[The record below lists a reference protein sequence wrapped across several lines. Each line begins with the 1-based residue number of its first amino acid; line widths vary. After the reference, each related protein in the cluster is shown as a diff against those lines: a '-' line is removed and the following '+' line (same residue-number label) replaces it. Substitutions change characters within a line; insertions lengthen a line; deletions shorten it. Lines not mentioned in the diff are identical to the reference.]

1 MGIRNNAGWWRKFKH
16 FHPEIGLVL
25 EVIGVL
31 VMMLVMCCEF

>member
-1 MGIRNNAGWWRKFKH
+1 MGIRNNAGWWEKFKH

-25 EVIGVL
+25 EVICVL